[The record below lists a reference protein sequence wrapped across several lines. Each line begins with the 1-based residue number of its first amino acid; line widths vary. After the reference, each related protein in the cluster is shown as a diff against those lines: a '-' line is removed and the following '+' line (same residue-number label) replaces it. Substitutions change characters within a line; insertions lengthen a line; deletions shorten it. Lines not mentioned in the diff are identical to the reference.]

1 MGEIEQYFDDYKNRK
16 SLPGLKVGTAK
27 TIADFYDDCI
37 KPTLIPK
44 ENAIAWHKML
54 MQYIEREDAI
64 FMLRRYENGSKAGGR

>member
-37 KPTLIPK
+37 EPTLIPK
-44 ENAIAWHKML
+44 ENAIVWHKML
-54 MQYIEREDAI
+54 M
-64 FMLRRYENGSKAGGR
+64 